1 MAEVKF
7 LPGRVYALVGRN
19 GVGKSTLLKNIHGR
33 TILGISQD
41 LDTFLLHQE
50 VVATSKTVRDYVI
63 DQDNRMA
70 ALERSLEEASEEED
84 IEAICSEMAD
94 LEESDDANL
103 LAALS
108 RFSMEEHIDTPLTAL
123 SGGER
128 KRAGLCLAAF
138 LKPEVLLLDEPTNH
152 LDMKGIKDLVDFVV
166 SISSGTVVV
175 IVSHNRD
182 LIDSVCTDVAELQNK
197 TLTYYRGNYNDFQIQ
212 KQRGDLTQTR
222 LAESINNER
231 ERIVKTM
238 KNMHLA
244 AANEK
249 GSGKKRSKQISSRVK
264 KLERTGVEK
273 DKNGHRFKTTSSG
286 TGRVGSINMTL
297 DASTRK
303 RQSFR
308 AMLEAVAGVLH
319 PYIDKE
325 IQFKF
330 EATTPYEF
338 HEPLV
343 KVEDAEYKFEGC
355 KSSFL
360 HAECCVEQWSRN
372 IVIGANGSGKSTFI
386 ELMGG
391 ALNPTSG
398 DVKFVQNLNVGLF
411 SQMVADELL
420 QAVADDD
427 TPLSFLTKLYPET
440 TEFDMRG
447 ELSKFGIGCSKVTL
461 KMKMMSGGERIRIV
475 LTMLMLKRPQIL
487 ILDEPSNHLDLD
499 SVHALG
505 VGLGE
510 WNGTVVLASHDS
522 NLIRT
527 MLEHSAD
534 KYDKKFFEL
543 VDVDKKWRLDY
554 DHAVKPIN
562 AEDFEKYFAM

>member
-1 MAEVKF
+1 M
-7 LPGRVYALVGRN
+7 
-19 GVGKSTLLKNIHGR
+19 
-33 TILGISQD
+33 ILGISQD
-41 LDTFLLHQE
+41 LDTVLLHQE
-50 VVATSKTVRDYVI
+50 VVANSKTVRDYVI

-330 EATTPYEF
+330 EATTPYEY

-360 HAECCVEQWSRN
+360 HAECWVEQWSRN
-372 IVIGANGSGKSTFI
+372 IV
-386 ELMGG
+386 M
-391 ALNPTSG
+391 
-398 DVKFVQNLNVGLF
+398 
-411 SQMVADELL
+411 
-420 QAVADDD
+420 
-427 TPLSFLTKLYPET
+427 
-440 TEFDMRG
+440 
-447 ELSKFGIGCSKVTL
+447 
-461 KMKMMSGGERIRIV
+461 
-475 LTMLMLKRPQIL
+475 
-487 ILDEPSNHLDLD
+487 
-499 SVHALG
+499 
-505 VGLGE
+505 
-510 WNGTVVLASHDS
+510 
-522 NLIRT
+522 
-527 MLEHSAD
+527 
-534 KYDKKFFEL
+534 
-543 VDVDKKWRLDY
+543 
-554 DHAVKPIN
+554 
-562 AEDFEKYFAM
+562 